1 MAAPRKPCPYGTP
14 EDLRAAVMDAGSVDS
29 LALELGISAGTVR
42 RWCKD
47 AGVATATGKLGRPIE
62 CPYHDAATLS
72 AALEDAGSVEALA
85 EQVGRDAKT
94 VRRWMLRHD
103 VRAPRTARRTD
114 AGAFMAAMSDA
125 HLEAVLAVMGVRDLA
140 AAIGCTTTTVK
151 READRRGIAADDNA
165 QQGNPRVAMLSRRVR
180 DLERQGTAMA
190 DLMDAVR
197 DAARDAVP
205 GIPPMHIRPDH
216 GEGQPVDVVAH
227 VTDVQYGML
236 VHGDEVPGGEFS
248 PEIVERERL
257 PRYLDAMRGIL
268 RDTCA
273 NRPLGTLW
281 IASGGDHVEG
291 DKVFKGQEWHLAMD
305 AGSQVVSWGR
315 LWAQAVAELAAM
327 AREYGGRSVLVA
339 VVGNHGVAG
348 GRAAGAVPVAL
359 SYDYLAH
366 ALTCEALR
374 PQAEDLALTMH
385 EEPRAA
391 VYFQTTGALF
401 LMTHGDQDRGGG
413 LVGVPVVTGLRNDYS
428 VRMSTAVQHD
438 VHICG
443 HYHRATSITI
453 GADSER
459 HWSSA
464 WVGSTNLS
472 TGRGGASLPSQN
484 VFVVHP
490 EYGMS
495 ALHRVRL
502 VAGRTESPV
511 EVLGP

>member
-1 MAAPRKPCPYGTP
+1 MAAPRKPSPYATP
-14 EDLRAAVMDAGSVDS
+14 DDLRAAIMAAGSVNTLSVDIGVS
-29 LALELGISAGTVR
+29 ENTVR
-42 RWCKD
+42 RWCRE
-47 AGVATATGKLGRPIE
+47 AGVSTRTGKVGRPMS
-62 CPYHDAATLS
+62 CPYPTADDLAAAIES
-72 AALEDAGSVEALA
+72 AGSAEALA
-85 EQVGRDAKT
+85 EHHGHDAKT
-94 VRRWMLRHD
+94 IRRWMLRLG
-103 VRAPRTARRTD
+103 VRGPKPPPRVD
-114 AGAFMAAMSDA
+114 ASRFLRGMSDA
-125 HLEAVLAVMGVRDLA
+125 HLEAVLSVMGLRDLA
-140 AAIGCTTTTVK
+140 AAIGCTPTTVK
-151 READRRGIAADDNA
+151 RDADRRGITTTDTARRS
-165 QQGNPRVAMLSRRVR
+165 NPRVAMLTRRVA
-180 DLERQGTAMA
+180 DLERQGTAVA
-190 DLMDAVR
+190 DLMETVR
-197 DAARDAVP
+197 DAAHDAVP
-205 GIPPMHIRPDH
+205 AIPPMHVRPDN

-227 VTDVQYGML
+227 VTDVQFGML

-248 PEIVERERL
+248 PDIVERERL
-257 PRYLDAMRGIL
+257 PRYLEAMRGIL

-305 AGSQVVSWGR
+305 AGTQVVTWGR
-315 LWAQAVAELAAM
+315 LWAQAVAELAGM
-327 AREYGGRSVLVA
+327 AREFGGQSVLVA

-348 GRAAGAVPVAL
+348 GRGAGAVPVAL

-374 PQAEDLALTMH
+374 PQADDLALTLH

-391 VYFQTTGALF
+391 VYFQTCGALF

-443 HYHRATSITI
+443 HYHRATSITV

-511 EVLGP
+511 EVLGA